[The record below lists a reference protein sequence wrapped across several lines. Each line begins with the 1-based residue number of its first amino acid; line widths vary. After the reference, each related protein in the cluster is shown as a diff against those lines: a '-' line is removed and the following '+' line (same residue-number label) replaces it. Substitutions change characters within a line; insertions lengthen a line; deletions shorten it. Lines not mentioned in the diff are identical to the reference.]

1 MDSIQEKVIKL
12 KEAAHIELSFCNP
25 ADTPY
30 LCHLLENSESK
41 DKIVDRIVTYV
52 ANEGISISNAIS
64 KIETELNPNYI
75 AD

>member
-12 KEAAHIELSFCNP
+12 KEAIDIELSFCNP
-25 ADTPY
+25 NDTPY
-30 LCHLLENSESK
+30 LCPLLENTN
-41 DKIVDRIVTYV
+41 DKIKIVERIVTYV

-75 AD
+75 PD